1 MRAHASALASLSVA
15 IGLGLVACQQPA
27 PPAAPATSTEPT
39 PPAAP
44 SADAAS
50 AAAPAADAAASAA
63 ATAAATPVTP
73 AAPAAA
79 AIASADGEKSGLR
92 IEVTELKRSSG
103 DTVSLKFT
111 LVNDTDE
118 AFGISSA
125 YLGDRSLNEDYASV
139 GGVHLVDPVGKK
151 KYMVVRDSEKQC
163 VCSNHVQELPAH
175 SRANL
180 WAKYP
185 APPAG
190 TSVVSIVV
198 PHFSPM
204 DDVPIAQ

>member
-1 MRAHASALASLSVA
+1 MRKALLPVAFLALGIGVASCSKAPPPEPA
-15 IGLGLVACQQPA
+15 A
-27 PPAAPATSTEPT
+27 PPAADST
-39 PPAAP
+39 
-44 SADAAS
+44 AAS
-50 AAAPAADAAASAA
+50 APAPTDAAAPATDASASPAAS
-63 ATAAATPVTP
+63 P
-73 AAPAAA
+73 AAPAAAAAPA
-79 AIASADGEKSGLR
+79 AIASADGEKAGIR

-103 DTVSLKFT
+103 DTVSLKFV
-111 LVNDTDE
+111 LVNDSNE
-118 AFGISSA
+118 EFSISSA
-125 YLGDRSLNEDYASV
+125 YLGDRSLNEDYQSV

-163 VCSNHVQELPAH
+163 VCSNHVQSIPAH

-190 TSVVSIVV
+190 TNVVSIVV

-204 DDVPIAQ
+204 DDIAIAQ